1 MKFVFRTLLALAALT
16 LTISACTDD
25 QTYAKDLA
33 NEKKLIADFIKRNN
47 ITVVETMPEV
57 WAPGVFYKTKS
68 GLYFRLTETGD
79 TTKKIEAFI
88 NDSLEIGLDGFM
100 INSNEKGY
108 EIINTSKFDNTKE
121 IHYSIPYPHKY
132 ASMVNENGM
141 MSLFGHVIKNTSFV
155 ENLIGGIKLVITQ
168 NLKSITPLA
177 LNLEVPKNLKKGSYI
192 YMQNIITD
200 LLLGMGRG
208 DILIEFIKSVSN
220 MGYKPGI
227 ITLNPIMFDKLL
239 ENEKDEVWLKDLVV
253 CFNINK
259 EGFNVFPSLDSVE
272 NFIKSK
278 PKYKLMGMSIF
289 ASGAANITPSAPNKL
304 PKNKILPIMING
316 CISSCLPII
325 IGWKIF
331 PSINLMCNSPFIFS
345 LE

>member
-1 MKFVFRTLLALAALT
+1 MKIILGDNQFFGVNHF
-16 LTISACTDD
+16 
-25 QTYAKDLA
+25 DL
-33 NEKKLIADFIKRNN
+33 KKG
-47 ITVVETMPEV
+47 E
-57 WAPGVFYKTKS
+57 KTK
-68 GLYFRLTETGD
+68 LKFD
-79 TTKKIEAFI
+79 TTTKIEAFI
-88 NDSLEIGLDGFM
+88 NNSLEIGLDGFM

-108 EIINTSKFDNTKE
+108 KIVNDSKFDNTKE

-141 MSLFGHVIKNTSFV
+141 MSLFGYIIKNTSFIK
-155 ENLIGGIKLVITQ
+155 NLIGGIKLAAIQ

-208 DILIEFIKSVSN
+208 DILVEFIKSVSN

-227 ITLNPIMFDKLL
+227 ITLNPVMFDKLL
-239 ENEKDEVWLKDLVV
+239 KNKQDANWIEDLVV

-289 ASGAANITPSAPNKL
+289 ASGGANIPQSVNYIKKL
-304 PKNKILPIMING
+304 KLDYVVFGSSRIDNIQKN
-316 CISSCLPII
+316 
-325 IGWKIF
+325 
-331 PSINLMCNSPFIFS
+331 
-345 LE
+345 LEQFKN

>member
-1 MKFVFRTLLALAALT
+1 MKIILGDNQFFGVNHF
-16 LTISACTDD
+16 
-25 QTYAKDLA
+25 DLQKG
-33 NEKKLIADFIKRNN
+33 E
-47 ITVVETMPEV
+47 
-57 WAPGVFYKTKS
+57 KTK
-68 GLYFRLTETGD
+68 LKFDRL
-79 TTKKIEAFI
+79 KNIESFI
-88 NDSLEIGLDGFM
+88 NDSLKIGLNGFM

-108 EIINTSKFDNTKE
+108 ELVNNNKFDSSKE

-141 MSLFGHVIKNTSFV
+141 LSLFKYLIKNTSLIK
-155 ENLIGGIKLVITQ
+155 NIIGGVKLVTTQ

-177 LNLEVPKNLKKGSYI
+177 LNLEVPRNLKKGSYI

-208 DILIEFIKSVSN
+208 DILIEFINSVVK

-239 ENEKDEVWLKDLVV
+239 EDEKDTKWLKDLIV

-259 EGFNVFPSLDSVE
+259 EGFNVFPSLEAVESFIDSR
-272 NFIKSK
+272 

-289 ASGAANITPSAPNKL
+289 ASGAANIPYSITYIKKL
-304 PKNKILPIMING
+304 KLDYIVFG
-316 CISSCLPII
+316 SSR
-325 IGWKIF
+325 IGNIKSNF
-331 PSINLMCNSPFIFS
+331 NLFNN
-345 LE
+345 

>member
-1 MKFVFRTLLALAALT
+1 MKIILGDNQFFGVNHF
-16 LTISACTDD
+16 
-25 QTYAKDLA
+25 DL
-33 NEKKLIADFIKRNN
+33 KKG
-47 ITVVETMPEV
+47 E
-57 WAPGVFYKTKS
+57 KTK
-68 GLYFRLTETGD
+68 LKFD
-79 TTKKIEAFI
+79 TTTKIEAFI

-108 EIINTSKFDNTKE
+108 EIVNAWKFDSAKE

-141 MSLFGHVIKNTSFV
+141 MSLFGHIIRNTSFIK
-155 ENLIGGIKLVITQ
+155 NLIGGIKLVATQ

-200 LLLGMGRG
+200 LLMGMGRG
-208 DILIEFIKSVSN
+208 DILIEFIKSVSK

-239 ENEKDEVWLKDLVV
+239 KNEQDANWLEDLVV

-259 EGFNVFPSLDSVE
+259 EGFNVFPSLDAVE
-272 NFIKSK
+272 CFIESR

-289 ASGAANITPSAPNKL
+289 ASGAANIPA
-304 PKNKILPIMING
+304 
-316 CISSCLPII
+316 
-325 IGWKIF
+325 
-331 PSINLMCNSPFIFS
+331 SINYIKKLNLDYVVFGSSRIENIQKN
-345 LE
+345 LEQFKN

>member
-1 MKFVFRTLLALAALT
+1 MKIILGDNQFFGVNHF
-16 LTISACTDD
+16 
-25 QTYAKDLA
+25 DL
-33 NEKKLIADFIKRNN
+33 EKG
-47 ITVVETMPEV
+47 E
-57 WAPGVFYKTKS
+57 KTK
-68 GLYFRLTETGD
+68 LKFD
-79 TTKKIEAFI
+79 TTTKIETFI
-88 NDSLEIGLDGFM
+88 NDSLEIGLNGFM

-108 EIINTSKFDNTKE
+108 EIVNTSEFGSAKE

-141 MSLFGHVIKNTSFV
+141 MSLFRHVIKNTSFIK
-155 ENLIGGIKLVITQ
+155 NLIGGIKLVATQ

-200 LLLGMGRG
+200 LLMGMGRG

-239 ENEKDEVWLKDLVV
+239 KNEQDANWLKDLVV

-272 NFIKSK
+272 CFIESR
-278 PKYKLMGMSIF
+278 PKYKLMGMSVF
-289 ASGAANITPSAPNKL
+289 ASGASNIPESVEYIKKL
-304 PKNKILPIMING
+304 NLDYIVFG
-316 CISSCLPII
+316 SS
-325 IGWKIF
+325 
-331 PSINLMCNSPFIFS
+331 NLENIQTNLDLFKKK
-345 LE
+345 

>member
-1 MKFVFRTLLALAALT
+1 MKIILGDNQFFGVNHF
-16 LTISACTDD
+16 
-25 QTYAKDLA
+25 DL
-33 NEKKLIADFIKRNN
+33 KKG
-47 ITVVETMPEV
+47 E
-57 WAPGVFYKTKS
+57 KTK
-68 GLYFRLTETGD
+68 LKFD
-79 TTKKIEAFI
+79 TTTKIEAFI

-108 EIINTSKFDNTKE
+108 EIVNARKFDSAKE

-141 MSLFGHVIKNTSFV
+141 MSLFGHIIKNTSFIK
-155 ENLIGGIKLVITQ
+155 NLIGGIKLVATQ

-200 LLLGMGRG
+200 LLMGMGRG
-208 DILIEFIKSVSN
+208 DILIEFIKSVSK
-220 MGYKPGI
+220 MGYKPGV

-239 ENEKDEVWLKDLVV
+239 KNEQDANWLEDLVV

-259 EGFNVFPSLDSVE
+259 EGFNVFPSLDAVE
-272 NFIKSK
+272 CFIESR

-289 ASGAANITPSAPNKL
+289 ASGAANIPA
-304 PKNKILPIMING
+304 
-316 CISSCLPII
+316 
-325 IGWKIF
+325 
-331 PSINLMCNSPFIFS
+331 SINYIKKLNLDYVVFGSSRIENIQKN
-345 LE
+345 LEQFKN